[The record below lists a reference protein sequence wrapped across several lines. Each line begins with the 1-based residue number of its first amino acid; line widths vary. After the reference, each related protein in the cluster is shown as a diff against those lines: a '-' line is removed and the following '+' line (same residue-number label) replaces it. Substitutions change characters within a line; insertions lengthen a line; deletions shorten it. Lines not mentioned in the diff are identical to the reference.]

1 MSVTDS
7 ERTTRFTLDKP
18 GKYRI
23 RVQGLLNEDWSERLG
38 GLRITTSDLKGQAV
52 TDLTGRVRDQ
62 AELAGVLNTLY
73 DLHLPILLVEY
84 QDE

>member
-7 ERTTRFTLDKP
+7 ERTTRYAFDRP

-52 TDLTGRVRDQ
+52 TDLTGKMRDQ

-73 DLHLPILLVEY
+73 ELHMTILLVEY
-84 QDE
+84 LNE